1 MNFKLKDS
9 DKKILL
15 FVLGAA
21 IVALAYILAYQP
33 LKEKKETLEVENQS
47 LTQEVE
53 YLQTLMNDKEKYI
66 SETERMNLEMD
77 EIKAQFPAELH
88 PEDEIFYAS
97 NVETKYSLIS
107 KGMTM
112 PTPEVVNV
120 GVATAVESQPEV
132 VDDGTAEAEV
142 VEGEATTDTQ
152 QTVQQTASASS
163 TMTLYR
169 APITFNFMVTY
180 DAVKDWVKE
189 ILEDKE
195 NKKAIQS
202 LTLTF
207 DQQSGNLQGNMVV
220 NMYSLTGTDRTYEA
234 PSIPGIGVGTDDLF
248 KSADQLNVSTENNT
262 YDANAETTTTSE
274 DTDETED
281 EE

>member
-163 TMTLYR
+163 TITLYR

-262 YDANAETTTTSE
+262 YDANAETTTNSE

>member
-112 PTPEVVNV
+112 PTPEAVNV

-262 YDANAETTTTSE
+262 YDANAETTTNSE